1 MALLGA
7 LCAVVVVLL
16 VLAVLLF
23 LLGLLAYGMRQHWQ
37 RWQRARQPFPEPF
50 DAGYERALHDIAYG
64 NGEAGPRYRELGS
77 HRIT

>member
-16 VLAVLLF
+16 VLAVPLF

-37 RWQRARQPFPEPF
+37 RWQRARRPFPEPY
-50 DAGYERALHDIAYG
+50 DAGCQRAAAAIAYD
-64 NGEAGPRYRELGS
+64 NGYWTTYRELGS
-77 HRIT
+77 YRIT

>member
-1 MALLGA
+1 MAFLGA
-7 LCAVVVVLL
+7 LCAVVVILL

-37 RWQRARQPFPEPF
+37 RWQRAHQPFPEPY
-50 DAGYERALHDIAYG
+50 DAGCQRAAAAIAYD
-64 NGEAGPRYRELGS
+64 NGYWTTYRELGS